1 MNSFADLKLESD
13 KFLKSPAILMIK
25 RMEIPKLVLFGVK
38 CFNCDTTK
46 LCFRNS
52 PAWNKDDILI
62 PMFIGTPCI
71 YVYDNGESM

>member
-1 MNSFADLKLESD
+1 
-13 KFLKSPAILMIK
+13 MIK

-71 YVYDNGESM
+71 YIFRFNGTGRNKLTDRTARKDYR